1 MKRNDRRLCR
11 SFRFNHNWKL
21 VRVQNPFSGRFSVK
35 ALYGKITLFQPWRSS
50 IEKAQLPPVLSIV
63 GRSRSGKTTLIE
75 KLIPLLKQ
83 RGFRVG
89 TVKHHAHPGFDIDYP
104 GKDSWRHEQAG
115 SDHIIIAAPDMV
127 AEIVKLQHPRS
138 PTQIISSMHDVD
150 IILTDGYRSAGFP
163 KIEVMRKALSTEPVC
178 DPKDLLA
185 IASDFE
191 IDLGIPHVD
200 LNNPV
205 AILELLIGQ
214 FLPGASGAE
223 RPSSGPI
230 KA

>member
-1 MKRNDRRLCR
+1 
-11 SFRFNHNWKL
+11 
-21 VRVQNPFSGRFSVK
+21 
-35 ALYGKITLFQPWRSS
+35 
-50 IEKAQLPPVLSIV
+50 
-63 GRSRSGKTTLIE
+63 
-75 KLIPLLKQ
+75 
-83 RGFRVG
+83 
-89 TVKHHAHPGFDIDYP
+89 
-104 GKDSWRHEQAG
+104 
-115 SDHIIIAAPDMV
+115 
-127 AEIVKLQHPRS
+127 
-138 PTQIISSMHDVD
+138 MHDVD